1 MLQLHIGQ
9 FTSPHHISYNSS
21 QTNSTDRWDRS
32 EQKGINLLHSSL
44 APGTHATYDKGWKN
58 WSSFCNNNH
67 LDPLLLHKASDY
79 DSKPRLF
86 IFEVAVVIAYL
97 VYCFYVLKLAATTID
112 NYLHGASF
120 HLKASGRDCGFL
132 TSFPV
137 LQTKK
142 ALYVQCRQR
151 VAASETGSLPVTMSM
166 IQKYKQKK
174 SIDCYEN
181 HGIYVA
187 LVMAFTML
195 LRISEYAIVSSKH
208 NIPHH
213 LRAKDIFFTVHDIQ
227 IPAHELYREHLP
239 HITAVTIKLRSC
251 KNDQEGGGHIF
262 SFQRIFNSESS
273 DQCLCS
279 IMSSWAIRARLNPD
293 DLFLSYR
300 QSWKISPA
308 KIAQAV
314 KFMARVQGFQDTRF
328 STHSLRYGGATALAA
343 AGTPDSWIQTFGR
356 WRSLAFLKYIK
367 LSGRIFQ
374 QIQNIVMD
382 PDTVS
387 TTDIARLLN

>member
-1 MLQLHIGQ
+1 ML
-9 FTSPHHISYNSS
+9 S
-21 QTNSTDRWDRS
+21 QTDRWDTF
-32 EQKGINLLHSSL
+32 EQKGISLLHTSL
-44 APGTHATYDKGWKN
+44 APGTHATYEKGWKK
-58 WSSFCNNNH
+58 WSNFCSDNH
-67 LDPLLLHKASDY
+67 LDPLLKHKAPDY
-79 DSKPRLF
+79 DTKPRLF
-86 IFEVAVVIAYL
+86 VFEVAVVIAFL
-97 VYCFYVLKLAATTID
+97 VYCFYVLNLAATTID

-132 TSFPV
+132 KSFPV
-137 LQTKK
+137 LQAKK

-151 VAASETGSLPVTMSM
+151 VASSETGSLPVTLSM
-166 IQKYKQKK
+166 IQKYKEKK
-174 SIDCYEN
+174 SIDLYNN

-187 LVMAFTML
+187 LIMAFTML
-195 LRISEYAIVSSKH
+195 LRISEYAIVSSPH

-213 LRAKDIFFTVHDIQ
+213 LRAKDIFFTVNKVQ
-227 IPAHELYREHLP
+227 IPSYEIGREHLTQ
-239 HITAVTIKLRSC
+239 ITAVTVKLRSC

-262 SFQRIFNSESS
+262 SFLRRDDSNSQ

-279 IMSSWAIRARLNPD
+279 IMATWALRARLNPE

-300 QSWKISPA
+300 QSWKISSA

-314 KFMARVQGFQDTRF
+314 KYMARVEGFEDTRF
-328 STHSLRYGGATALAA
+328 TTHSLRYGGATALGA

-367 LSGRIFQ
+367 LSGKIFQ

-382 PDTVS
+382 TSAVTS
-387 TTDIARLLN
+387 EDIARLLA